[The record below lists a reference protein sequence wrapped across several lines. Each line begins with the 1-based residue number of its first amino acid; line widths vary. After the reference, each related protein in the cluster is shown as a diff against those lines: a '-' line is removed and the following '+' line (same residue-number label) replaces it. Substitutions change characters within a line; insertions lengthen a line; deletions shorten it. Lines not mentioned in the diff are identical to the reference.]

1 MTIEARIVDPVVLFE
16 FRRLFALECQ
26 PLRFTR
32 RPRGVWKIG
41 PRRDKVRYALAVYEG
56 VVQGAYEISYWQPAW
71 TTPYQT
77 RKFDKTEMPGRGE
90 FVGSV

>member
-16 FRRLFALECQ
+16 FRRLFARNVSPCA
-26 PLRFTR
+26 LRGD
-32 RPRGVWKIG
+32 PGGVWKIG

-56 VVQGAYEISYWQPAW
+56 VVQGAYEIGYWQPAW